1 MQATWNAITSKLTEI
16 APQIIKELNPG
27 ITDVQLENLERKI
40 GKKLPESFI
49 AFYRVHNGQH
59 PDSAGLIDG
68 EELLSFERILKEW
81 GIWKELLD
89 GKTFEDDC
97 GPYTSEPDE
106 EIKEDWWNASWIP
119 ITYDGCGNHYCLD
132 LDPSEGGNYG
142 QIIRMW
148 HDGPERTL
156 EAESF
161 ETWIKNY
168 AKRLVN
174 DELIYS
180 EDYFGIVEKF

>member
-16 APQIIKELNPG
+16 APQIIKELNHG
-27 ITDVQLENLERKI
+27 ITVAQLENLERTI
-40 GKKLPESFI
+40 GKKLPESFVD
-49 AFYRVHNGQH
+49 FYCIHNGQK

-89 GKTFEDDC
+89 GKTFEDSRE
-97 GPYTSEPDE
+97 PYTSEPE
-106 EIKEDWWNASWIP
+106 EGIKDDWWNAAWIP
-119 ITYDGCGNHYCLD
+119 FTYDGCGNHYCLD
-132 LDPSEGGNYG
+132 LDPNESGHYG
-142 QIIRMW
+142 QVIRMW

-161 ETWIKNY
+161 EDWIKNY
-168 AKRLVN
+168 ANRLVN

-180 EDYFGIVEKF
+180 EDYFGIVEKY